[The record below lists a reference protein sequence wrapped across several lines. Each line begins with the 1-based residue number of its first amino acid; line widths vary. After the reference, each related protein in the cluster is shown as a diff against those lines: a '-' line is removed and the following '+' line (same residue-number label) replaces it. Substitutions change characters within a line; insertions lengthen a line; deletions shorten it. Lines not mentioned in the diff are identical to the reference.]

1 MVISNTSNPNSD
13 FQIFI
18 NHNLVDKTNNVKY
31 LGVYLNTD
39 LSWKLIQTILQK
51 NCQKFVA

>member
-1 MVISNTSNPNSD
+1 MIISNTLNSNSD

-18 NHNLVDKTNNVKY
+18 NLNLIDRTNNVKY

-51 NCQKFVA
+51 NCQKSVA